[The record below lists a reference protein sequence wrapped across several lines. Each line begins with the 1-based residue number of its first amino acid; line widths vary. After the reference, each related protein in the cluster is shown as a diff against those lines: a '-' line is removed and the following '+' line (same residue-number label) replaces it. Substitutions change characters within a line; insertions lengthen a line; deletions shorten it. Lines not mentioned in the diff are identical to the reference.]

1 MGRVSPGGAALL
13 GSAVPEGTRLQPFY
27 RRPRSPEGVHREP
40 PAGIKPG
47 GATAPKDRAASV
59 VQESKGRVVLILPM

>member
-47 GATAPKDRAASV
+47 GATARRTELLLWCRNQKDGSC
-59 VQESKGRVVLILPM
+59 